1 MMSLQTEFSG
11 LIAMWVKHHAM
22 RRRDLCLPWR
32 GGGWYAGVYEEIGIV
47 TAADAG
53 YNDGTGLAPGE

>member
-1 MMSLQTEFSG
+1 
-11 LIAMWVKHHAM
+11 M

-32 GGGWYAGVYEEIGIV
+32 GVGWYAGVYEEIGIV